1 MNGDFM
7 NELRKDPSPEF
18 KQRLRGRLRSQG
30 PAEAGAEGDGGRRMR
45 RPALA
50 VAAAAAVVV
59 AFSVS
64 PPLRAS
70 AQAFLDLFRVRS
82 FVTVTVDPQRLD
94 QLRAAKIDLKSLLGD
109 RVEELEKAGPPR
121 VFTDVPAAAAAAGVT
136 LRLPAALPA
145 GLVPDTVEVR
155 GASVARVTVAA
166 RRLQELL
173 GTLGMADVRLP
184 AGLDGAQATVR
195 VPAAVAIRYRHG
207 TQVAMLLQAQSPE
220 VDLPTGLDLRQL
232 GEIGLRVLGLSE
244 AEARRFAATID
255 WRSTVLVPV
264 PANAST
270 FREVE
275 VGGQRGILV
284 TSHGAPE
291 GTGAHGRRGTVVMWS
306 EGGRVYAVAGNIPG
320 EDLLLMAGSLR

>member
-1 MNGDFM
+1 MSGDFM
-7 NELRKDPSPEF
+7 NELRKDPPPGFRE
-18 KQRLRGRLRSQG
+18 RLRDRLRNQG
-30 PAEAGAEGDGGRRMR
+30 PAEAEGDGGRRLG

-50 VAAAAAVVV
+50 VAAAVAVIV

-82 FVTVTVDPQRLD
+82 FAAVTVDPQRLE
-94 QLRAAKIDLKSLLGD
+94 QLRDAKIDVKALLGD

-121 VFTDVPAAAAAAGVT
+121 LFTDVPAAAAAAGMT
-136 LRLPAALPA
+136 LRLPAALPG

-166 RRLQELL
+166 RKLQEVL

-184 AGLDGAQATVR
+184 AGMDGAQATVR
-195 VPAAVAIRYRHG
+195 IPTAVAIRYRHG
-207 TQVAMLLQAQSPE
+207 TRTVVLLQAQSPE
-220 VDLPTGLDLRQL
+220 VELPPGLDLRRL

-264 PANAST
+264 PSDASS

-275 VGGQRGILV
+275 VHGQRGMMV
-284 TSHGAPE
+284 TT
-291 GTGAHGRRGTVVMWS
+291 TGAHEGAGARGRRGAVVMWS
-306 EGGRVYAVAGNIPG
+306 EGGRVYAVAGDIPG